1 MAKDTQ
7 TVDKPKTEETE
18 SNGTVE
24 TMLGQLEDVTII
36 FNTNELE
43 VLVNLLDSAVRAQ
56 GLQAAQGGFV
66 LASKVQQALTAHRAA
81 KQD

>member
-7 TVDKPKTEETE
+7 TVEEPKIEETE
-18 SNGTVE
+18 SNGTIE
-24 TMLGQLEDVTII
+24 TMLGKLEDITII

-56 GLQAAQGGFV
+56 GLNAAQGGFV
-66 LASKVQQALTAHRAA
+66 LASRIQQALTAHRASKGA
-81 KQD
+81 

>member
-7 TVDKPKTEETE
+7 TVEEPKVEEAA

-24 TMLGQLEDVTII
+24 TMLGQLEDITII

-56 GLQAAQGGFV
+56 GLNAAQGGFV
-66 LASKVQQALTAHRAA
+66 LASKVQQALNAHRAA
-81 KQD
+81 KGA